1 MTNRVSS
8 INFQK
13 NPKYNMSL
21 LLANLTP
28 PSIVPKANKYYTFVY
43 KAKTPGITYDQYP
56 LIMCGNVFRWGFTGL
71 NVHWESIRQ
80 YSWAEVLSNLY
91 ELNDEEF
98 QFLQEVPLANFK
110 ST

>member
-1 MTNRVSS
+1 
-8 INFQK
+8 
-13 NPKYNMSL
+13 
-21 LLANLTP
+21 
-28 PSIVPKANKYYTFVY
+28 
-43 KAKTPGITYDQYP
+43 
-56 LIMCGNVFRWGFTGL
+56 MCGNVFRWGFTGL